1 AALLRALLER
11 LLRLL
16 GRHFAADGQAAV
28 RLLAATAAATVLA
41 HVVEAAQL
49 AALVGGVVAVDVGLA
64 ALADAHGGLGRA
76 ALADHRLQGQG
87 GGGAVLELELLA
99 QRLDLLLRQ
108 LLRLPTQQLAREAD
122 LAVAH
127 ALEAADLAALRFPQA
142 THFAVAAFLDHDLEP
157 VVGVGAT
164 DALDLVE
171 LRRAVLQRHAAG
183 EAVDDVVRH
192 ALLAFRGAHAH
203 HVLALDLVR
212 RMHHRVGDLAVGGQ
226 QQQAGGVDV
235 QPADGDPA
243 RTLQA
248 RQRLEHGR
256 AAFGIL
262 AGGDLAH
269 RLAVTGHAGPL

>member
-1 AALLRALLER
+1 
-11 LLRLL
+11 
-16 GRHFAADGQAAV
+16 
-28 RLLAATAAATVLA
+28 
-41 HVVEAAQL
+41 
-49 AALVGGVVAVDVGLA
+49 
-64 ALADAHGGLGRA
+64 
-76 ALADHRLQGQG
+76 
-87 GGGAVLELELLA
+87 A

-127 ALEAADLAALRFPQA
+127 AREAADLAALRLPQA

-235 QPADGDPA
+235 QAAVRYPA
-243 RTLQA
+243 RTRRA
-248 RQRLEHGR
+248 RLRFEDGR
-256 AAFGIL
+256 PALGIL
-262 AGGDLAH
+262 AVGDLALGLVVDEH
-269 RLAVTGHAGPL
+269 ARRLGQGRGDEGLAVELDAVARADALADLGDLAVDLHQ